1 MCLAVQYH
9 ARLCE
14 YLNTFDKAF
23 IVGADNV
30 GSKQFQDIRAVSGDL
45 LCQTQR
51 LELARSAVGAQEA
64 AATTAGGLRSTAAE
78 ASAGA

>member
-1 MCLAVQYH
+1 VALAVQYH

-30 GSKQFQDIRAVSGDL
+30 GSKQFQDIRAVSRGL
-45 LCQTQR
+45 LC
-51 LELARSAVGAQEA
+51 
-64 AATTAGGLRSTAAE
+64 
-78 ASAGA
+78 